1 MLALHGA
8 GFRSFC
14 QSGSRQTPRV
24 ENTPKVPR
32 FFLCVYFKE
41 QGTKVKSENLKKS
54 RKPQKKQKMKKI
66 FFILLVLFTG
76 SSFVAEASN
85 ETSCMNSSVEGRR
98 WTVTITVNM
107 IYEYYE
113 NEIRTIFVGSVNKGT
128 TTERVSVYAE
138 TRDEAERMAKVQC
151 AGMCSTSGNYQGTAN
166 YKGKKCHV
174 WLVRQ
179 IESARAE

>member
-1 MLALHGA
+1 
-8 GFRSFC
+8 
-14 QSGSRQTPRV
+14 
-24 ENTPKVPR
+24 
-32 FFLCVYFKE
+32 
-41 QGTKVKSENLKKS
+41 
-54 RKPQKKQKMKKI
+54 MKKI
-66 FFILLVLFTG
+66 FFILLVLFIG

-85 ETSCMNSSVEGRR
+85 ETSCTNSSVEGRR

-151 AGMCSTSGNYQGTAN
+151 AGMCQHQEIIKERPTTKVKNAMYG
-166 YKGKKCHV
+166 
-174 WLVRQ
+174 WFDR
-179 IESARAE
+179 

>member
-1 MLALHGA
+1 
-8 GFRSFC
+8 
-14 QSGSRQTPRV
+14 
-24 ENTPKVPR
+24 
-32 FFLCVYFKE
+32 
-41 QGTKVKSENLKKS
+41 
-54 RKPQKKQKMKKI
+54 MKKI

-76 SSFVAEASN
+76 SSF
-85 ETSCMNSSVEGRR
+85 
-98 WTVTITVNM
+98 
-107 IYEYYE
+107 
-113 NEIRTIFVGSVNKGT
+113 
-128 TTERVSVYAE
+128 VYAE

>member
-8 GFRSFC
+8 GFRLFC

-32 FFLCVYFKE
+32 FFCAYFSTTRYEGKIRNPEKKE
-41 QGTKVKSENLKKS
+41 PDKKTK
-54 RKPQKKQKMKKI
+54 KMKKI
-66 FFILLVLFTG
+66 FFILLVLFIG

-85 ETSCMNSSVEGRR
+85 ETSCTNSSVEGRR

-151 AGMCSTSGNYQGTAN
+151 ARMCSTSGNYQGTAN